1 MALSFFRT
9 ICAAFV
15 LVLALPAATATAQ
28 TIYRSVDAHGNVTYS
43 DKPSPANAVNVE
55 EVSVQ
60 PGPSDAAQREA
71 RERVQRDEAKA
82 NEMREAREHRLQRQQ
97 AAQPAAPVPTAPVER
112 EEPVDYYQPYPDPYP
127 ARRDQIRNRPERQP
141 VQRPDRPV
149 QLPARPEPR

>member
-28 TIYRSVDAHGNVTYS
+28 TIYRSVDAHGNVSYS
-43 DKPSPANAVNVE
+43 DQPPRNAVNVE
-55 EVSVQ
+55 EVGVQ

-71 RERVQRDEAKA
+71 RERVQRDQAKA
-82 NEMREAREHRLQRQQ
+82 NEMREAREQRLQQQQ
-97 AAQPAAPVPTAPVER
+97 AAQPAAAVPPTPAER
-112 EEPVDYYQPYPDPYP
+112 EDPVDYYQPYPDPYP
-127 ARRDQIRNRPERQP
+127 RRDQIRSRPDRQP